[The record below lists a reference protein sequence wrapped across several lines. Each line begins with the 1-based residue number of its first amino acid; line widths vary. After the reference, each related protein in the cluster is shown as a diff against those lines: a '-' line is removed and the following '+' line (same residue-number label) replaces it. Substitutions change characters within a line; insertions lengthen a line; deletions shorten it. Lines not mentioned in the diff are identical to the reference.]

1 MSGPLRRWFALEL
14 AGHEPEPE
22 VVLARRTYA
31 PLELFLFSAAG
42 WHPHRIHYDHPYATG
57 VEGHDALVVHG
68 PLQAVHAVDALLDA
82 FDGLDVPVTV
92 RSLTYRHHALLTVG
106 QEAVV
111 KARSEPVDEDGSS
124 ATFEVWMER
133 AGDGERTT
141 TVMVTVVVPDARTTA
156 AGAANERGNTA

>member
-1 MSGPLRRWFALEL
+1 MPRWFALEL
-14 AGHEPEPE
+14 AGDEPGPE
-22 VVLARRTYA
+22 VVLTRRTYA
-31 PLELFLFSAAG
+31 PLELFLFSAAS
-42 WHPHRIHYDHPYATG
+42 WHPHRIHFDHPYATG

-82 FDGLDVPVTV
+82 LDVPVTV

-111 KARSEPVDEDGSS
+111 KARSEPVDEEGSS

-141 TVMVTVVVPDARTTA
+141 TVMVTIVVPDARTTA
-156 AGAANERGNTA
+156 AEAANEGETTA